1 MRKNKGR
8 LTYYLEIIDK
18 KYYFVKKI
26 SSYSKE
32 YTEGKTKT
40 TKRTLSEL
48 VFNESDVGAID
59 FTKNGLRPVDKNIL
73 LTMMK
78 ECKESDT

>member
-8 LTYYLEIIDK
+8 LTYYLEVIDK
-18 KYYFVKKI
+18 KYHFVKKI

-32 YTEGKTKT
+32 FADGKTKR

-48 VFNESDVGAID
+48 VFNESEVEAID

-73 LTMMK
+73 LTMVK
-78 ECKESDT
+78 EYKESDA

>member
-8 LTYYLEIIDK
+8 LTYYLEMIDE
-18 KYYFVKKI
+18 KYHFEKNQQLFKGVHRR
-26 SSYSKE
+26 
-32 YTEGKTKT
+32 KTKT

-48 VFNESDVGAID
+48 VFNENEVGAID

-78 ECKESDT
+78 EYKESET

>member
-1 MRKNKGR
+1 MKNTI
-8 LTYYLEIIDK
+8 L
-18 KYYFVKKI
+18 KKI

-48 VFNESDVGAID
+48 VFNENEVGAID

-78 ECKESDT
+78 EYKESET

>member
-18 KYYFVKKI
+18 KYHFVKKI

-48 VFNESDVGAID
+48 VFNESELGAID
-59 FTKNGLRPVDKNIL
+59 FTKNGLRPADKNIL

>member
-8 LTYYLEIIDK
+8 LTYYLEITDK

-48 VFNESDVGAID
+48 VFNESEVGAID